1 MPSAFLQWLYADA
14 ADVPQTGYEVSRN
27 SDPMSPKFTRPRN
40 SASGSEE
47 CGLILP
53 LGAWVLRRACA
64 EAAGWP
70 GALRVAV
77 NLSPAQFAGGELVT
91 MVAEA
96 LDTAGLAP
104 ERLELEITETA
115 MVQETETVLATLRGL
130 QELGVGIAMD
140 DFGTGYSSLG
150 YLRRFPFDRLK
161 IDRSFIED
169 LGQREASDAIVRAIL
184 ALCNSLGIAVTAEG
198 VETWQQADALERA
211 LEGQ

>member
-1 MPSAFLQWLYADA
+1 M
-14 ADVPQTGYEVSRN
+14 
-27 SDPMSPKFTRPRN
+27 
-40 SASGSEE
+40 
-47 CGLILP
+47 
-53 LGAWVLRRACA
+53 LRRACA

-70 GALRVAV
+70 GDVKVAV
-77 NLSPAQFAGGELVT
+77 NLSPAQFAGGGLVA

-96 LDTAGLAP
+96 LGMAGLAP

-115 MVQETETVLATLRGL
+115 MLQETETTLATLRGL

-169 LGQREASDAIVRAIL
+169 LGQRAESDAIVRAIL
-184 ALCNSLGIAVTAEG
+184 VLCGSLGIAVTAEG
-198 VETWQQADALERA
+198 VETWPQAGALERA
-211 LEGQ
+211 LEGQGSLLVQGWLFGRPAPAAEIAATWFAPGQAAPALALG